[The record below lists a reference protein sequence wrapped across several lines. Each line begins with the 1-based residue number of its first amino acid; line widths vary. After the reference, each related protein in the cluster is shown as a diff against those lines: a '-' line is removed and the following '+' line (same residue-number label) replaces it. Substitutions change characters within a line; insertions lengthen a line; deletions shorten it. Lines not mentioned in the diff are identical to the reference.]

1 MAAILT
7 GRFPRVS

>member
-7 GRFPRVS
+7 FIEADI